1 MPFTLSHPA
10 AVLPLARTKLVF
22 SALVAGA
29 LAPDIGYFLT
39 FSSEHAESHS
49 LKGLFWFCLPA
60 GFFLL
65 LLFQKVLKRPLLAL
79 FPASHQA
86 RLYAYAQGFRFG
98 PASRFALILLSLLIG
113 SATHL
118 LWDSFTHNTGWVVRH
133 VPSLTMPIHL
143 VHDHSM
149 PAYKL
154 LQHGSSILGLVI
166 LALAYFAWLRR
177 ATATGVER
185 SSLTASKKLLI
196 AVAMFAGACAA
207 ALLRTAPSRISW
219 ETIRWNVV
227 QGGITF
233 VSVFVLEAIV
243 FSVVWHLLHNGQ
255 QSVAK

>member
-60 GFFLL
+60 GFLLL
-65 LLFQKVLKRPLLAL
+65 LLFQKVLKRPMLAL
-79 FPASHQA
+79 LPASHQA
-86 RLYAYAQGFRFG
+86 RLYPYAQGFRFG
-98 PASRFALILLSLLIG
+98 PASRFGLILLSLLIG

-118 LWDSFTHNTGWVVRH
+118 LWDSFTHDTGWVVRH
-133 VPSLTMPIHL
+133 LPALTMPIHL
-143 VHDHSM
+143 THHHSM

-154 LQHGSSILGLVI
+154 LQHGSSILGLVV
-166 LALAYFAWLRR
+166 LGVAYFIWLRGAEPSHVNLPR
-177 ATATGVER
+177 L
-185 SSLTASKKLLI
+185 SSGAKVII
-196 AVAMFAGACAA
+196 AALMHAGACAA
-207 ALLRTAPSRISW
+207 ALLRIAPRMMSW
-219 ETIRWNVV
+219 DTIRWNVV

-243 FSVVWHLLHNGQ
+243 FSLIWRLTQPG
-255 QSVAK
+255 SERA